1 MCIFSVSFFPYPC
14 TSTLLTLKSTFQ
26 CPDSHIL
33 VLTFLGSQG
42 TKDAICVSIS
52 LRLLDLTPF
61 HLSPLHCFFLSLFC
75 LLWVFG
81 YEYYKPSLAAVE
93 VKIGGGREGT
103 ERDRS
108 EGRSS
113 SWAGESSFQSRAVN
127 RITLYLGL
135 FFFSFLYEQILAV
148 LGTQQKWATI

>member
-1 MCIFSVSFFPYPC
+1 M
-14 TSTLLTLKSTFQ
+14 
-26 CPDSHIL
+26 
-33 VLTFLGSQG
+33 
-42 TKDAICVSIS
+42 
-52 LRLLDLTPF
+52 
-61 HLSPLHCFFLSLFC
+61 
-75 LLWVFG
+75 
-81 YEYYKPSLAAVE
+81 
-93 VKIGGGREGT
+93 

-135 FFFSFLYEQILAV
+135 VFFSFLYEQILAV